1 MLTVLEAIKK
11 YPDQFEITIL
21 ARSRTT
27 PSDQNRANHLALAL
41 AISYKAWDA
50 VKSILDDPKYHRP
63 LEGVIY
69 CLNMHSII
77 DSAVHQVIID
87 MYSHGFITERK

>member
-1 MLTVLEAIKK
+1 MLTILEAIKK
-11 YPDQFEITIL
+11 YPDEFEITIL

-50 VKSILDDPKYHRP
+50 VKSILEKPNYHRP

-69 CLNMHSII
+69 CLNNYSSI
-77 DSAVHQVIID
+77 DSSVHHVIVD
-87 MYSHGFITERK
+87 LFSQGHITERK